1 MNPVGAAEIRRLLDV
16 VATRI
21 IESRD
26 LLTDLDRTIGDG
38 DHGVNMARGFAAVRE
53 KLASLPENA
62 DLASL
67 LKTVGMTLVST
78 VGGASGP
85 LYGTAFIYAAQEL
98 AGAGEMS
105 PELLSRAMRAAAN
118 GVVKRGRAGVGDKT
132 MLDTI
137 EPVAAFLESSDSGGS
152 SPEERMREVRRIA
165 RAGMESTVPMQARKG
180 RASFLG
186 ERSIGCCD
194 PGAMSSC
201 IMIETALDV
210 LAESCG
216 ESRP

>member
-16 VATRI
+16 VATRV

-38 DHGVNMARGFAAVRE
+38 DHGVNMARGFSAVRE

-62 DLASL
+62 DIASL
-67 LKTVGMTLVST
+67 LKTAGMTLVST

-152 SPEERMREVRRIA
+152 SPEERIRDVRRIA

-186 ERSIGCCD
+186 ERSVGCCD

-201 IMIETALDV
+201 IMIESALDV
-210 LAESCG
+210 LA
-216 ESRP
+216 

>member
-1 MNPVGAAEIRRLLDV
+1 MNPVGATEIRRLLDV

-98 AGAGEMS
+98 AGAVEMS
-105 PELLSRAMRAAAN
+105 PALLSRAMRAAAN
-118 GVVKRGRAGVGDKT
+118 GIVKRGRAGVGDKT
-132 MLDTI
+132 MLDTV
-137 EPVAAFLESSDSGGS
+137 EPVAAFLESSDCGGS
-152 SPEERMREVRRIA
+152 RPEERMRDVRRIA

-186 ERSIGCCD
+186 ERSIGHCD
-194 PGAMSSC
+194 PGAMSSH
-201 IMIETALDV
+201 IMIEAALDV
-210 LAESCG
+210 LAASSG
-216 ESRP
+216 ETRP

>member
-1 MNPVGAAEIRRLLDV
+1 MNPVGAAEVRHLLDV
-16 VATRI
+16 VGTKI

-26 LLTDLDRTIGDG
+26 LLTDLDRSIGDG

-53 KLASLPENA
+53 KLASLPEST
-62 DLASL
+62 DIESL
-67 LKTVGMTLVST
+67 LKTAGMTLVST

-85 LYGTAFIYAAQEL
+85 LYGTAFMYAAREL
-98 AGAGEMS
+98 GGAGDVS
-105 PELLSRAMRAAAN
+105 PELLSRAMRAAAD
-118 GVVKRGRAGVGDKT
+118 GIVKRGHAGVGDKT

-137 EPVAAFLESSDSGGS
+137 EPVAAFLESPDPGGS

-165 RAGMESTVPMQARKG
+165 RAGMESTVPMQARRG

-186 ERSIGCCD
+186 ERSVGHCD

-201 IMIETALDV
+201 IMIEAALDV
-210 LAESCG
+210 LAESSG
-216 ESRP
+216 ESRS

>member
-1 MNPVGAAEIRRLLDV
+1 MNSVGAAEIRRLLDV
-16 VATRI
+16 VGTRI

-53 KLASLPENA
+53 KLASLPENT
-62 DLASL
+62 DIASL
-67 LKTVGMTLVST
+67 LKTAGMTLVST

-85 LYGTAFIYAAQEL
+85 LYGTAFIYAAQAL
-98 AGAGEMS
+98 AGAVEMS
-105 PELLSRAMRAAAN
+105 PALLSRAMRAAAN
-118 GVVKRGRAGVGDKT
+118 GIVKRGHAGVGDKT

-137 EPVAAFLESSDSGGS
+137 EPVAAFLESSDSVGS
-152 SPEERMREVRRIA
+152 SQEERMRDVRRIA
-165 RAGMESTVPMQARKG
+165 RAAMESTVPMQARKG

-186 ERSIGCCD
+186 ERSIGHCD
-194 PGAMSSC
+194 PGAMSSY
-201 IMIETALDV
+201 IMIETAIDV
-210 LAESCG
+210 LAASSG

>member
-38 DHGVNMARGFAAVRE
+38 DHGVNMARGFTAVRE
-53 KLASLPENA
+53 KLASLPENT
-62 DLASL
+62 DIASL
-67 LKTVGMTLVST
+67 LKTAGMTLVST

>member
-21 IESRD
+21 IDSRD

-62 DLASL
+62 DIASL
-67 LKTVGMTLVST
+67 LKTAGMTLVST

-118 GVVKRGRAGVGDKT
+118 GIVKRGRAGVGDKT

-137 EPVAAFLESSDSGGS
+137 EPVAAFLESCDSGGS
-152 SPEERMREVRRIA
+152 SPEERMRDVRRIA
-165 RAGMESTVPMQARKG
+165 REGMESTVPMQARKG

-186 ERSIGCCD
+186 ERSIGHCD

-201 IMIETALDV
+201 IMIEAALAV
-210 LAESCG
+210 LAASCG

>member
-1 MNPVGAAEIRRLLDV
+1 MNPVGAAEVRRLLDV
-16 VATRI
+16 VGTRV

-38 DHGVNMARGFAAVRE
+38 DHGVNMARGFSAVRE
-53 KLASLPENA
+53 KLASMPENTGIE
-62 DLASL
+62 SL
-67 LKTVGMTLVST
+67 LKTAGMTLVST

-98 AGAGEMS
+98 AGAVEMT
-105 PELLSRAMRAAAN
+105 PDLLSRAIRAAAN
-118 GVVKRGRAGVGDKT
+118 GIVKRGRAGVGDKT

-137 EPVAAFLESSDSGGS
+137 EPVAAFLESPESVGS
-152 SPEERMREVRRIA
+152 SPDEWMREVRRIA
-165 RAGMESTVPMQARKG
+165 RAGMESTVPMKARKG

-186 ERSIGCCD
+186 ERSIGHCD

-210 LAESCG
+210 LAEFL
-216 ESRP
+216 P